1 MSDQITT
8 SFIQQ
13 YKAGWEELVQQRG
26 SVLRDAVRVEMQ
38 EGKSSFYDQ
47 IGSVTPRERTTRHGD
62 SPYMPTPHARRQC
75 ILKDYDWGDYVDD
88 QDKIRTLNDPTN
100 MYVKASA
107 MAMGRAMDEQIIN
120 AFFDVANTGESGGNQ
135 ESFSD
140 DGGSNVVSSAT
151 VSAPAGETAAKG
163 LTVDKLILAKKAL
176 DNNEADA
183 GGQYHI
189 ACTATQIADLLGE
202 TDGRIVSSDYNNV
215 KALVAGEVD
224 TFMGFKFHR
233 VNSNIAST
241 KWGGITMTGTGAGGT
256 GRKIMAWAED
266 GLLLGIGKN
275 PTARIA
281 ERPDKAFSVYV
292 YNSMSIGAT
301 RMQGQKC
308 VSIECLE
315 A

>member
-1 MSDQITT
+1 
-8 SFIQQ
+8 
-13 YKAGWEELVQQRG
+13 
-26 SVLRDAVRVEMQ
+26 
-38 EGKSSFYDQ
+38 
-47 IGSVTPRERTTRHGD
+47 
-62 SPYMPTPHARRQC
+62 
-75 ILKDYDWGDYVDD
+75 
-88 QDKIRTLNDPTN
+88 